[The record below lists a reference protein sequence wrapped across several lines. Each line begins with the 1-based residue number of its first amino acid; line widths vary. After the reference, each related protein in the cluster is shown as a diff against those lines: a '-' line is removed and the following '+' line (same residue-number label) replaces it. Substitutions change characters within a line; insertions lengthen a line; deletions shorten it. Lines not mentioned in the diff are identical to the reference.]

1 MQNLKGVDSEGN
13 MKGTDKLTYIVLVL
27 QTGYYVDSDDKIF
40 HVKFFVP
47 DENKVNKY
55 KWKYYIRNQKWMR
68 IYIYSRIR
76 Y

>member
-1 MQNLKGVDSEGN
+1 

-55 KWKYYIRNQKWMR
+55 K
-68 IYIYSRIR
+68 
-76 Y
+76 